1 MMQLTRTASLLVVLL
16 LLGSVATASA
26 ECAWVLWYSPNA
38 PESWVREDAF
48 ESRATC
54 VRTLDRNQR
63 QYGEA
68 RVQRASETVLVIYP
82 TPGVSG
88 TASRLDCL
96 PDTVDP
102 RGPKGK

>member
-1 MMQLTRTASLLVVLL
+1 MAARRGAPSPRRRPHMALLAGRFRPTRAMMQFARRASLIVVLL
-16 LLGSVATASA
+16 LLASVGKASA

-68 RVQRASETVLVIYP
+68 RVQRAS
-82 TPGVSG
+82 
-88 TASRLDCL
+88 
-96 PDTVDP
+96 
-102 RGPKGK
+102 